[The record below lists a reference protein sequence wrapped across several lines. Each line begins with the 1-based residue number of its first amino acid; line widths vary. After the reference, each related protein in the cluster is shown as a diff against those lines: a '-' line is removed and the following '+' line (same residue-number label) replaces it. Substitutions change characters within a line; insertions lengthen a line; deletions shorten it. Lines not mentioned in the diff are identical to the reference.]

1 MNRRPLL
8 VIALACSIVGLAL
21 LWIARGD
28 DDPVIEMT
36 ELAQSVTSTTSIIVT
51 NDFPAIQDSAIRDPD
66 QRTEPAP
73 GEYTVLATIDHDA
86 GAFTQGFEF
95 DGPQLFESTGLRGQS
110 TLREIDPATGD
121 VLRSIDLPEAIFG
134 EGLTIVGDEIIQL
147 SWTSGIAYRWDV
159 DTFDLL
165 GTFSYEGEGWG
176 ICDDGTTLIMSNGS
190 ATLTT
195 RRVEDFAV
203 LSTVEVTFNGAPVER
218 LNELECVD
226 GLVWANIW
234 QTPLIIQIDPT
245 DGTVLT
251 VIDASALRPAS
262 TAEDSGAV
270 LNGIAYDAA
279 TNTYLLTGKRWPTAY
294 RVNLGGL

>member
-8 VIALACSIVGLAL
+8 VIALACSIVGIAL
-21 LWIARGD
+21 LWMARGD
-28 DDPVIEMT
+28 DDPTIAMT
-36 ELAQSVTSTTSIIVT
+36 ELAQSVTSTTTIIVT

-73 GEYTVLATIDHDA
+73 GAYTVVATIDHDA
-86 GAFTQGFEF
+86 DAFTQGFEF
-95 DGPQLFESTGLRGQS
+95 DGAELFESTGLRGQS
-110 TLREIDPATGD
+110 TLREVDPATGV
-121 VLRSIDLPEAIFG
+121 VLRSIDLPEDIFG

-159 DTFDLL
+159 DTFDML
-165 GTFSYEGEGWG
+165 GTFSYEGQGWG
-176 ICDDGTTLIMSNGS
+176 ICGDGANLIMSDGS
-190 ATLTT
+190 ANLTT

-234 QTPLIIQIDPT
+234 RTPLLIQIDPT

-251 VIDASALRPAS
+251 VIDASALRPVS

-270 LNGIAYDAA
+270 LNGIAYDEA
-279 TNTYLLTGKRWPTAY
+279 TNTYLLTGKRWPTTY
-294 RVNLGGL
+294 RVILGGV